1 MDIKMNFGI
10 DGQDLDSLLT
20 PKNAGVY
27 SFKVNGWS
35 RRSLL
40 MLQPECL

>member
-27 SFKVNGWS
+27 SFKSMAG
-35 RRSLL
+35 
-40 MLQPECL
+40 PGDHF